1 MTSIG
6 GPIAVADI
14 ADPRLDDYRSL
25 RDRDLSG
32 ARRSEGVF
40 IGETIPILIA
50 MLAQPGLTRSVL
62 SSQRMA
68 GRVEGAIAGACA
80 GASDTA
86 PPPHFVVND
95 TLLEQTAGFDVH
107 RGVLAVGMRTP
118 LDNRRADAPPFTTG
132 RLLLALDSLNNI
144 DNIGAIF
151 RSAAAFGVD
160 GVLLS
165 RATHDPLYRKVV
177 RVSMGNVLT
186 TPYAW
191 CDDLAATLLR
201 LRELRPDLRVLAAD
215 CAGDA
220 RDIAEFDVRVSI
232 APAPHIVIIGN
243 EFEGIS
249 PSVLDAATHRVRIPI
264 AAGVDSL
271 NAAVAASIILHRLSS
286 PRG

>member
-32 ARRSEGVF
+32 VRRSEGVF

-68 GRVEGAIAGACA
+68 GRVEDAIAAAFA
-80 GASDTA
+80 GTSNPA
-86 PPPHFVVND
+86 PPPHFVVD
-95 TLLEQTAGFDVH
+95 DAILEKTAGFEVH
-107 RGVLAVGMRTP
+107 RGVLAVGMRAP

-144 DNIGAIF
+144 DNMGAMF

-160 GVLLS
+160 GLLLS
-165 RATHDPLYRKVV
+165 RDAHDPLYRKVV
-177 RVSMGNVLT
+177 RVSMGHVLT

-201 LRELRPDLRVLAAD
+201 MREARRDLLVLAAD

-220 RDIAEFDVRVSI
+220 ADIAEFDVRGLAS
-232 APAPHIVIIGN
+232 PAPHIVIIGN
-243 EFEGIS
+243 EFDGIS